1 MDMSASQ
8 KAAKAEDFIVFQ
20 DVALLPLVDIN
31 EDEPTTTGTLVMTK
45 YELVFADEKV
55 CISPIIAL
63 ANLFTPRKRKRAK
76 RTICYLMNVT
86 LQKFRYTQL
95 PKSNPISNFPTCWKS
110 GARIYGRFAFG
121 SSP

>member
-55 CISPIIAL
+55 CISQSL
-63 ANLFTPRKRKRAK
+63 NFANLF
-76 RTICYLMNVT
+76 
-86 LQKFRYTQL
+86 L
-95 PKSNPISNFPTCWKS
+95 P
-110 GARIYGRFAFG
+110 
-121 SSP
+121 